1 MMNSNDITKLLR
13 TKPHKYVV
21 KDYTAKKSSTSC
33 WSKFGLPA
41 EIIDEKT
48 NEFKIIDG
56 FASLKD
62 YFTTFV
68 FRSGSKGTGTKNLT
82 DHNCSNKDVNQPTLH
97 EVIQEK
103 TISDIHRTELID
115 SIANWCAINMRP
127 FHCVEDSAFIIVS
140 QVLLDIRARYGRLP
154 VGKVRAENILPCA
167 NTVKRRI
174 QTLAGISRSEVATR
188 LAAAG
193 ARGMTAIFVE
203 DSVTNT
209 IDLCCCEFLYHKKS
223 TENVS
228 KSIDAILNEFNIQ
241 QYRKS
246 ATFVIDRGSN
256 LKAALSHD
264 QIVPCIVH
272 RIHNILL
279 DTFTLPKVTVDDT
292 LQFTKKR
299 KRQEESDES
308 DSEESD
314 IEFDEQCIGLLR
326 IVILTINGC
335 KKTVG
340 YIRKT
345 GLNRK
350 IQEKGDLC
358 LIQENQTRWLSLH
371 AMLNSIDRSYDILV
385 IILSEMNMLHFL
397 TSIDRKVL
405 KDILWFLETFRRI
418 IIDLQ
423 AKDHP
428 TLPMM
433 VPCVWYLKDE
443 LKTTAIDSSI
453 LCFLKNK
460 CSVILEQNIE
470 LQDIHFAAA
479 MLNPSYRSLRQAT
492 KEEQTRTQKYL
503 RKRLEG
509 ITQSVASSALT
520 HSDSDDDHDNRD
532 YLARYVDN
540 PPISRKQDEVFR
552 YLKFDHR
559 ETNTSDILEFWKTM
573 A

>member
-1 MMNSNDITKLLR
+1 MMNSNDITKLLQ

-127 FHCVEDSAFIIVS
+127 FHCVEDPGFIIIS

-193 ARGMTAIFVE
+193 ARGELAF
-203 DSVTNT
+203 SP
-209 IDLCCCEFLYHKKS
+209 DLR
-223 TENVS
+223 T
-228 KSIDAILNEFNIQ
+228 
-241 QYRKS
+241 
-246 ATFVIDRGSN
+246 DR
-256 LKAALSHD
+256 
-264 QIVPCIVH
+264 
-272 RIHNILL
+272 
-279 DTFTLPKVTVDDT
+279 
-292 LQFTKKR
+292 
-299 KRQEESDES
+299 
-308 DSEESD
+308 
-314 IEFDEQCIGLLR
+314 
-326 IVILTINGC
+326 
-335 KKTVG
+335 
-340 YIRKT
+340 
-345 GLNRK
+345 
-350 IQEKGDLC
+350 
-358 LIQENQTRWLSLH
+358 
-371 AMLNSIDRSYDILV
+371 
-385 IILSEMNMLHFL
+385 
-397 TSIDRKVL
+397 
-405 KDILWFLETFRRI
+405 
-418 IIDLQ
+418 
-423 AKDHP
+423 
-428 TLPMM
+428 
-433 VPCVWYLKDE
+433 
-443 LKTTAIDSSI
+443 
-453 LCFLKNK
+453 
-460 CSVILEQNIE
+460 VILEQNIE

-532 YLARYVDN
+532 YLARYMDN
-540 PPISRKQDEVFR
+540 PPVSRKQDEVFR